1 LKYLANYSKNLEL
14 NYLMPR
20 KKKIDNLDS
29 LREVVNECISTNNI
43 EFLIQLLHKLQT
55 EYNEI
60 AKLSTLGSYKESWSH
75 KKVLDYITKEI

>member
-1 LKYLANYSKNLEL
+1 MS
-14 NYLMPR
+14 R

-60 AKLSTLGSYKESWSH
+60 AKLSTLGSYKESW
-75 KKVLDYITKEI
+75 